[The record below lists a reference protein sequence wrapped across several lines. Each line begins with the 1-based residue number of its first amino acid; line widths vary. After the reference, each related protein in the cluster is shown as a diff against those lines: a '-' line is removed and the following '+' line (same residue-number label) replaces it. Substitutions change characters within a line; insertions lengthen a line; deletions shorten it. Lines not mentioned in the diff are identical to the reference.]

1 MFYNCIQKTLKT
13 KLNVTNEKLYFQIKI
28 EIMQSNNYKVNNV
41 QLFIKQHQDAK
52 RKWKG
57 IIECLCEAS
66 VQMVC
71 DASEA
76 SLFAKD
82 NSDTRQLLSA
92 LQVHR
97 IIFKDIKNKYEDQ
110 QVTKL

>member
-1 MFYNCIQKTLKT
+1 
-13 KLNVTNEKLYFQIKI
+13 
-28 EIMQSNNYKVNNV
+28 
-41 QLFIKQHQDAK
+41 
-52 RKWKG
+52 
-57 IIECLCEAS
+57 
-66 VQMVC
+66 MVC

-110 QVTKL
+110 QVTKLQRKFSNRKVRLNQIGLKETRQNNKLLQ